1 MQMRKKTRGR
11 NVPVVRRRELL
22 LRILQQ
28 VLEALDALVAGNQLA
43 LRDGHLLL
51 EAAVLLHKLALHDR
65 QLLEVALQERHLLL
79 LCPVVRRP
87 QDVVVLL
94 ACLVE
99 RDFEFDDLPRNLP
112 ISYKALTV
120 MQLR

>member
-79 LCPVVRRP
+79 LCPVVGRP
-87 QDVVVLL
+87 
-94 ACLVE
+94 
-99 RDFEFDDLPRNLP
+99 
-112 ISYKALTV
+112 
-120 MQLR
+120 

>member
-1 MQMRKKTRGR
+1 MQMRKKHRGR

-22 LRILQQ
+22 LRVLQQ
-28 VLEALDALVAGNQLA
+28 VLEALDALVARNQLA
-43 LRDGHLLL
+43 LRDRHLLL
-51 EAAVLLHKLALHDR
+51 EAAILLDKLALHDR

-79 LCPVVRRP
+79 LRPVVGRP

-99 RDFEFDDLPRNLP
+99 RDFEFDDLPGNLT